1 MTYLGD
7 GRGPRG
13 CFRQTVP
20 RSVAEVLRAPHAPER
35 HLMDSD
41 TDLLAHFMR
50 YFEILRADTPALL
63 EDVFR
68 LRYQVYCVEGAVSG
82 FEPGDYPDGL
92 ERDVYDAR
100 SLHCLLR
107 HRESD
112 RYAGTLR
119 LVCADA
125 ARVDAPFPL
134 EVVSG
139 QQMECEYLSIAG
151 QPRHCIAECSRFI
164 LARQF
169 RSRRGEQQWAD
180 GLAEVTDV
188 NESIDERRAATHPIL
203 GLMKAGTMMSW
214 EQGIHYWYAG
224 MEPRMDRRLRRF
236 GLVLEPVSPL
246 IDYFGPCRVYWGC
259 LPAVF
264 ERMRE
269 QRPDVWRLLTG
280 NGEIWPI
287 GYRDGCSV
295 TARPAQEN

>member
-1 MTYLGD
+1 
-7 GRGPRG
+7 
-13 CFRQTVP
+13 
-20 RSVAEVLRAPHAPER
+20 
-35 HLMDSD
+35 
-41 TDLLAHFMR
+41 MR

-63 EDVFR
+63 EEVFR

-82 FEPGDYPDGL
+82 FETADYPDGL

-107 HRESD
+107 HRPTGA
-112 RYAGTLR
+112 YAGTLR

-139 QQMECEYLSIAG
+139 RQMECEYLSSAG
-151 QPRHCIAECSRFI
+151 QSRQRIAECSRFI

-180 GLAEVTDV
+180 GLGEVTDF
-188 NESIDERRAATHPIL
+188 NESIDERRAPTHPIL

-214 EQGIHYWYAG
+214 EQGIRYWYAG
-224 MEPRMDRRLRRF
+224 MEPRMDRRLRQF

-246 IDYFGPCRVYWGC
+246 IDYFGPCRVHWGC
-259 LPAVF
+259 LTAVF

-269 QRPDVWRLLTG
+269 QRPEVWRLLTG
-280 NGEIWPI
+280 DGEIWPADTSD
-287 GYRDGCSV
+287 RSAETSC
-295 TARPAQEN
+295 